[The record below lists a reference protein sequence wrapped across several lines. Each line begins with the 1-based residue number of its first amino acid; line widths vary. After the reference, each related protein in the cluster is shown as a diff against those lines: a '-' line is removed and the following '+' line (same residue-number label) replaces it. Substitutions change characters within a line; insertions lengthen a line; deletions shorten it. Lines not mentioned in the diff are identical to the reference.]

1 MAIKRPKR
9 RHYESEP
16 NFLLACLRYLDA
28 KYPGREGQRKR
39 VAAWA
44 RWERESAVERNP
56 NALRDRIRDLV
67 ELDEWTDDE
76 AAEFGRLAAA
86 WRNRARN
93 VRPTPDT
100 TERHE
105 S

>member
-1 MAIKRPKR
+1 MAIKRPR
-9 RHYESEP
+9 RHRYESEP
-16 NFLLACLRYLDA
+16 EFLLACLRYLDA

-39 VAAWA
+39 LTAWR
-44 RWERESAVERNP
+44 RWDEEHDVD
-56 NALRDRIRDLV
+56 ALRARIRDLV

-76 AAEFGRLAAA
+76 AVEFDRLAAA
-86 WRNRARN
+86 WRNRARS

-100 TERHE
+100 TERHN